1 MTLVYFYCIG
11 WVYLLSLNNFCWRAC
26 GSALFGTSNGS
37 SAILWNAGTSN
48 GSSTILPRAGTSNS
62 SSAICKRRC
71 LITQMITLLYIHML
85 QKLLSRDCMQNHTL
99 RNYCGTTADG
109 IHCRSA
115 KKDYERQRKECGNS
129 AERLRKCS
137 RRTVTLRRCCGNGAE
152 RLREWCGHS
161 ADKMQS
167 ICSPVEDA
175 LLECTPGLHRRGEV
189 SSEYVT
195 RWAKTRHFPQIQV
208 RGYFIH
214 TGRFPAKLRLLHQGV
229 TGACTVSYW
238 SMKPRCGT
246 IKTL

>member
-1 MTLVYFYCIG
+1 
-11 WVYLLSLNNFCWRAC
+11 
-26 GSALFGTSNGS
+26 
-37 SAILWNAGTSN
+37 
-48 GSSTILPRAGTSNS
+48 
-62 SSAICKRRC
+62 
-71 LITQMITLLYIHML
+71 
-85 QKLLSRDCMQNHTL
+85 MQNHTL

-195 RWAKTRHFPQIQV
+195 R
-208 RGYFIH
+208 
-214 TGRFPAKLRLLHQGV
+214 
-229 TGACTVSYW
+229 
-238 SMKPRCGT
+238 
-246 IKTL
+246 